1 MEHCFLEDVD
11 RVPWREISSFRRHRG
26 AQRPARSGVSVR
38 NCTRSD
44 SVNWVQWKRA
54 LNAHLQFRA
63 SVVSMLGFQY
73 LIRKPSSQSS
83 RGTGSE
89 CSLLGTDESSLVASR
104 LM

>member
-54 LNAHLQFRA
+54 LIAHLHIP
-63 SVVSMLGFQY
+63 SVRCEHVRFPVSD
-73 LIRKPSSQSS
+73 P
-83 RGTGSE
+83 
-89 CSLLGTDESSLVASR
+89 
-104 LM
+104 